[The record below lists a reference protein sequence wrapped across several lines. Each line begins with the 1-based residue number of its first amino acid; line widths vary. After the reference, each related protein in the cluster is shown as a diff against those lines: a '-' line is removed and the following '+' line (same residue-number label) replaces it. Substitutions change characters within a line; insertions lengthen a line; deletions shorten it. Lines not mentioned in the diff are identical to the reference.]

1 MSHPEHF
8 IFPEQNSFYNKTDLI
23 YAVGGFADSSI
34 KFEDLR
40 EQIKERWEQIGGEQT
55 QIVTL
60 MSGIE
65 KMFEEAKL
73 KITEKLR
80 ATLLVLYSLG
90 CKILEG
96 KIESGYEVIFE
107 NDKIFAYGLN
117 DNFKKVL
124 KVLSG
129 LNPAKDTLLNEL
141 VENAELLDKL
151 TGIGSKVEIKYP
163 KSNNEHIIFALMIE
177 NVGDAEKM
185 SGQLLTEIIDKIM
198 HEVVGNEGG
207 WGYVK
212 SDKDETNK
220 ISKEELINE
229 EIEKNDKPIFD
240 ENKEKMIVE
249 DSKSDNI
256 LVKFW
261 KYFINVW
268 TTFKHFF
275 F

>member
-1 MSHPEHF
+1 
-8 IFPEQNSFYNKTDLI
+8 
-23 YAVGGFADSSI
+23 
-34 KFEDLR
+34 
-40 EQIKERWEQIGGEQT
+40 
-55 QIVTL
+55 

>member
-1 MSHPEHF
+1 
-8 IFPEQNSFYNKTDLI
+8 
-23 YAVGGFADSSI
+23 
-34 KFEDLR
+34 
-40 EQIKERWEQIGGEQT
+40 
-55 QIVTL
+55 
-60 MSGIE
+60 
-65 KMFEEAKL
+65 MFEEAKL

-96 KIESGYEVIFE
+96 KI
-107 NDKIFAYGLN
+107 
-117 DNFKKVL
+117 
-124 KVLSG
+124 
-129 LNPAKDTLLNEL
+129 DTLLNEL

-229 EIEKNDKPIFD
+229 EIE
-240 ENKEKMIVE
+240 
-249 DSKSDNI
+249 
-256 LVKFW
+256 
-261 KYFINVW
+261 
-268 TTFKHFF
+268 
-275 F
+275 